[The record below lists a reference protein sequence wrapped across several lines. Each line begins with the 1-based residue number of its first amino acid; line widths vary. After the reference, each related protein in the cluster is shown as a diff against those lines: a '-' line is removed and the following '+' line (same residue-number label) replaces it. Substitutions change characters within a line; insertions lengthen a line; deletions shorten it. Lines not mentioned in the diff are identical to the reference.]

1 LGIGDWG
8 LGGGGLGPSPKPPTP
23 KPHPPNPQ
31 SPIPNP
37 HILFQ
42 IIKKMKVLKF
52 KIINKN
58 LKEEIKNNKVNI
70 LTQGE
75 NKIKYKPVK
84 IPKLLL
90 NKKLLEF
97 YDIKRVNY
105 SNRKKI
111 TASSKDYSFLK
122 NPNSKELRDYFYTKN
137 RIAINDISLKS
148 IKKRN
153 STLISE
159 NNYKNINKIR
169 KKIFKAIK
177 LEKNENKKNKSTN
190 ISIVGFNKEKS
201 NLEDKIKEYMKKRKN
216 ERNNLSL
223 LINNPFNYYNKENK
237 GKSKLFP
244 KLNRK
249 LILEKINK
257 QKKINSEVSDL
268 IKKEYNNAKSLL
280 NNKFMKED
288 EIFEKN
294 LLRKKIFRKKMAKNI
309 NTNIFLYKPG
319 EIQKNLI
326 NKRVNLIKKN
336 LNNSDLNMRN
346 FDYKN
351 NFRTNLYL
359 SVSQS
364 VDQLF
369 NTRLFGKLINDNSF
383 IKDLMEEVNN
393 KHYKKYLEDDEFI

>member
-1 LGIGDWG
+1 
-8 LGGGGLGPSPKPPTP
+8 
-23 KPHPPNPQ
+23 
-31 SPIPNP
+31 
-37 HILFQ
+37 
-42 IIKKMKVLKF
+42 MKVLKF

-58 LKEEIKNNKVNI
+58 LEEEIKNNKVNI

-190 ISIVGFNKEKS
+190 ISIAGFNKEKS
-201 NLEDKIKEYMKKRKN
+201 NLEDKIKEYMQKRKN

-223 LINNPFNYYNKENK
+223 LII
-237 GKSKLFP
+237 S
-244 KLNRK
+244 
-249 LILEKINK
+249 
-257 QKKINSEVSDL
+257 
-268 IKKEYNNAKSLL
+268 
-280 NNKFMKED
+280 
-288 EIFEKN
+288 
-294 LLRKKIFRKKMAKNI
+294 
-309 NTNIFLYKPG
+309 
-319 EIQKNLI
+319 
-326 NKRVNLIKKN
+326 
-336 LNNSDLNMRN
+336 
-346 FDYKN
+346 
-351 NFRTNLYL
+351 
-359 SVSQS
+359 
-364 VDQLF
+364 
-369 NTRLFGKLINDNSF
+369 
-383 IKDLMEEVNN
+383 
-393 KHYKKYLEDDEFI
+393 

>member
-1 LGIGDWG
+1 
-8 LGGGGLGPSPKPPTP
+8 
-23 KPHPPNPQ
+23 
-31 SPIPNP
+31 
-37 HILFQ
+37 
-42 IIKKMKVLKF
+42 MKVLKI
-52 KIINKN
+52 KSINKN

-201 NLEDKIKEYMKKRKN
+201 NLEDKIKKYMKKRKN

-257 QKKINSEVSDL
+257 PKKINSEVSDL

-309 NTNIFLYKPG
+309 NTNIFSYKPG